1 MKHLLT
7 TITLIASSLAAF
19 SQDNNN
25 KIETPAP
32 IEQSKF
38 SIGLKGGFGHSFIMP
53 YRNYIFCPSWDA
65 GISAIYAPGTHW
77 GIGLDA
83 LYSMEGAKF
92 EYLDPVSGNGYD
104 RQVTLDYVRIPVKA
118 IYFFRD
124 YDKDFRPK
132 VSLGPSLGILVGEV
146 NSTNARSID
155 LGGKFTAG
163 FNYRVARA
171 IWINVDA
178 SYYQGFMDVYSGNS
192 ENDLNG
198 NVRLD
203 AGINF
208 GF

>member
-1 MKHLLT
+1 MKKVF
-7 TITLIASSLAAF
+7 TIIALAASTVTGF
-19 SQDNNN
+19 AQENNN
-25 KIETPAP
+25 KIDPPAP

-38 SIGLKGGFGHSFIMP
+38 SIGVKGGFGHSFILP
-53 YRNYIFCPSWDA
+53 YQNYIFSPSWDA
-65 GISAIYAPGTHW
+65 GISGIYAPGTHW
-77 GIGLDA
+77 GLGVDV
-83 LYSMEGAKF
+83 LYSMEGGKF
-92 EYLDPVSGNGYD
+92 EFLNNTTGEGYT
-104 RQVTLDYVRIPVKA
+104 RQVTLDYIRIPVKA

-132 VSLGPSLGILVGEV
+132 VAIGPSLGVLVGEV
-146 NSTNARSID
+146 NSTNASTID
-155 LGGKFTAG
+155 LGGKLTAG
-163 FNYRVARA
+163 FNYRIARA

-178 SYYQGFMDVYSGNS
+178 SYYQGFMDIYSSNS

>member
-1 MKHLLT
+1 MKTLLF
-7 TITLIASSLAAF
+7 IALASSALIGY
-19 SQDNNN
+19 SQNNN
-25 KIETPAP
+25 TIDPPEPV
-32 IEQSKF
+32 EQSKF
-38 SIGLKGGFGHSFIMP
+38 SIGVKGGFGHTFMIP
-53 YRNYIFCPSWDA
+53 YKNYIFCPSWDA
-65 GISAIYAPGTHW
+65 GISAIYAPGQHW
-77 GIGLDA
+77 GLGVDA
-83 LYSMEGAKF
+83 LYSMEGVKF
-92 EYLDPVSGNGYD
+92 EYLNPVTGIGYD
-104 RQVTLDYVRIPVKA
+104 RQATLNYVRIPVKA

-132 VSLGPSLGILVGEV
+132 ITLGPSLGILAGEV
-146 NSTNARSID
+146 NSVNASSID

-163 FNYRVARA
+163 FNYRIARA

-178 SYYQGFMDVYSGNS
+178 SYYQGFMDVYSSNT

>member
-1 MKHLLT
+1 MKTLLF
-7 TITLIASSLAAF
+7 IALASSALLGY
-19 SQDNNN
+19 SQNNN
-25 KIETPAP
+25 DVVPPAP
-32 IEQSKF
+32 VEQSKF
-38 SIGLKGGFGHSFIMP
+38 SIGVKGGFGHSFMVP
-53 YRNYIFCPSWDA
+53 YKNYIFGPSWDA
-65 GISAIYAPGTHW
+65 GISAIYAPGQHW
-77 GIGLDA
+77 GLGVDA

-92 EYLDPVSGNGYD
+92 EYLDNETGIGYN
-104 RQVTLDYVRIPVKA
+104 RQATLDYIRIPVKA
-118 IYFFRD
+118 IYFFRG

-132 VSLGPSLGILVGEV
+132 ITLGPSLGILVGEV
-146 NSTNARSID
+146 NSVNASSID
-155 LGGKFTAG
+155 LGGKITAG

-178 SYYQGFMDVYSGNS
+178 SYYQGFLDVYSNNS

>member
-1 MKHLLT
+1 MKHVFA
-7 TITLIASSLAAF
+7 TIDLVACSLSAY
-19 SQDNNN
+19 SQGNNN
-25 KIETPAP
+25 KIDPPAP

-38 SIGLKGGFGHSFIMP
+38 SIGVKGGFGHSFMMP
-53 YRNYIFCPSWDA
+53 YENFIFCPSWDA
-65 GISAIYAPGTHW
+65 GVSGIYAPGKHW
-77 GIGLDA
+77 GLGVDV

-92 EYLDPVSGNGYD
+92 EYMDPETGKGYD
-104 RQVTLDYVRIPVKA
+104 RQVTLDYIRIPVKA

-124 YDKDFRPK
+124 YTKDFRPK

-146 NSTNARSID
+146 NSRNASSID
-155 LGGKFTAG
+155 LGGKLTAG
-163 FNYRVARA
+163 FNYRIARA

-178 SYYQGFMDVYSGNS
+178 SYYQGFMDIYSSNS